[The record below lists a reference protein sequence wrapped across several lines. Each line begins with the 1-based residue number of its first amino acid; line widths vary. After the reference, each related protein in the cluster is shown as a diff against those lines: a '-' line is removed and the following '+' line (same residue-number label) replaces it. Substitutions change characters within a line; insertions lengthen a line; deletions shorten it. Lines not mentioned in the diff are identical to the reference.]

1 MIAVTAEMMTATLPA
16 TPSASRP
23 TRSGLLGLLFALG
36 LVAPAL
42 GCGDEGEPY
51 VPKQPPSG
59 VKATLP
65 AVPSVTKAPIKDG
78 EAYTVWGASYYL
90 RSRVHHNDVAGKDL
104 KLTGYIIA
112 TNLAEAPKCA
122 IHATGKEDPVDCQAP
137 IPAFWLADAKDG
149 KLQDSIK
156 VEGWASNF
164 AQLYDAVNEYRKRR
178 ARKKDGEPISDN
190 FWGVKLP
197 NPLPGVGAKVVVTG
211 NYSTAFTRA
220 TSGTE
225 ADPIMGIMTYDEI
238 QYLEPPTE
246 LATLPG
252 MRP

>member
-1 MIAVTAEMMTATLPA
+1 MIAVTAEMKIATLPSIS
-16 TPSASRP
+16 PI
-23 TRSGLLGLLFALG
+23 TRSALLSLLVALG
-36 LVAPAL
+36 S

-51 VPKQPPSG
+51 QPKVPPAG
-59 VKATLP
+59 VKASLP
-65 AVPSVTKAPIKDG
+65 AVPTVEKAPLKDG

-90 RSRVHHNDVAGKDL
+90 RSRVHHTDVAGKDL
-104 KLTGYIIA
+104 KITGYIVA

-122 IHATGKEDPVDCQAP
+122 IHPTGKEDPADCQAP
-137 IPAFWLADAKDG
+137 IPTFWLADTKDAKP
-149 KLQDSIK
+149 QDSIK

-178 ARKKDGEPISDN
+178 TRKKEGEPLSDN

-197 NPLPGVGAKVVVTG
+197 NPLPGPGAKVTVSG
-211 NYSTAFTRA
+211 NYSTSFTRA

-238 QYLEPPTE
+238 QYLEPPPE
-246 LATLPG
+246 IATLPG